1 MGNFFEKIKNI
12 DGLPDK
18 PAVTKTTE
26 LIISSVSNWG
36 AYGLITSLSIM
47 KNQKLLPSVNQTN
60 NWLSKIVLAG
70 AVDGMSGESKKWIDG
85 RSFNDDSKCLKNL
98 LSII

>member
-1 MGNFFEKIKNI
+1 
-12 DGLPDK
+12 
-18 PAVTKTTE
+18 
-26 LIISSVSNWG
+26 
-36 AYGLITSLSIM
+36 M

-85 RSFNDDSKCLKNL
+85 RSFNDDSKCLKKL